1 MVNTEEIPVDR
12 SSMEH
17 ACAIL
22 CQQTDMPAILAPSFT
37 SGSAEDFLLKAGV
50 SFRQVALT
58 GEWWK
63 DSYGNFLGFY
73 KESGKPIALVHRE
86 DAGYELFDLPAKPK
100 IVDKALDEI
109 LSSKAYVIYPGAG
122 AKLDTFLKLIAFCAK
137 GTGKEYKMIFL
148 TGLLSTL
155 VTFFFPFANK
165 ILIDNILPNFN
176 LSLFVQVLI
185 GLVVATLSSTI
196 FILLRALFTVR
207 MNGILQNNLQ
217 IVLWGKILQL
227 PLSFFRLFPIGDL
240 LQRTMIIEEIRR
252 IFNDGTIRI
261 VINGFFSLFFVAA
274 MMYFSW
280 VLTLLVTLVMLVSAA
295 ITFLIALLRIQ
306 KLRKLLAI
314 NAKINGFLIQVVTG
328 IAKLRVAEAINKA
341 FTLWATDFAAAQKI
355 QFQAQTLQNYLTT
368 WIETIKITIPLLIF
382 AGIAYTL
389 NITGN
394 IALSLG
400 SFLGFYTAMN
410 LFLSAFFDMSSQ
422 LSLMTHAIP
431 FWERASVIITTP
443 QDNTEGRP
451 PPRKL
456 SGEIKVEN
464 LFFRYDASSP
474 YILENINMEFPKG
487 NWIGLS
493 GPSGS
498 GKTTLCKLLVGL
510 EQAQQ
515 GRILFDGRDISGISF
530 SGLREQMSVLLQTSS
545 AIFSGTIYDNLCCGS
560 SRTSEEVIEV
570 LEKTQFIEDLTSLPM
585 GLNTILPSG
594 GGILSGGQKQR
605 LLLSRALLRKPKILI
620 LDEALNALDWPSQKQ
635 IFDRISKLE
644 ITRIVISH
652 SPRILDY
659 ADLIY
664 TLSR

>member
-1 MVNTEEIPVDR
+1 MVNKEEISVDR
-12 SSMEH
+12 SSMER

-63 DSYGNFLGFY
+63 DSYGHFLGFY

-86 DAGYELFDLPAKPK
+86 DTGYELFDLPAKPK
-100 IVDKALDEI
+100 IVDKALHEI
-109 LSSKAYVIYPGAG
+109 LSNKAYVVYPGAEV
-122 AKLDTFLKLIAFCAK
+122 KLDTFLKLITFCAK

-155 VTFFFPFANK
+155 VSFFFPFANK

-227 PLSFFRLFPIGDL
+227 PLSFFRLFSIGDL

-261 VINGFFSLFFVAA
+261 VINGIFSLFFVAA

-280 VLTLLVTLVMLVSAA
+280 VLTLLVTLVMLVSTA

-422 LSLMTHAIP
+422 LSLMAHAIP
-431 FWERASVIITTP
+431 FWERSSIIITSP
-443 QDNTEGRP
+443 QENIEGRP
-451 PPRKL
+451 PPGKL

-464 LFFRYDASSP
+464 LFFRYDQSSP

-510 EQAQQ
+510 ELAQQ
-515 GRILFDGRDISGISF
+515 GRILFDGRDINGISF

-545 AIFSGTIYDNLCCGS
+545 ALFSGTIYDNLCCGYV
-560 SRTSEEVIEV
+560 RTGEEIKDV
-570 LEKTQFIEDLTSLPM
+570 LEKTQFIEDLALLPM

-635 IFDRISKLE
+635 VFDQISKLE
-644 ITRIVISH
+644 MTRIVISH
-652 SPRILDY
+652 SPRVLDY